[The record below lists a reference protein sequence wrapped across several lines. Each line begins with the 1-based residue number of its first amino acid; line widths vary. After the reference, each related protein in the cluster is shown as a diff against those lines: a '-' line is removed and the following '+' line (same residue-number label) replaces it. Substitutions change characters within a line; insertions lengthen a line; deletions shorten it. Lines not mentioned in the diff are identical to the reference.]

1 MWPNPQEF
9 ADLVTFTEEIFNEKL
24 DFLWSDCYFLYLTV
38 WAEYMIISWEISVN
52 TATKII
58 KKLLTDIY
66 YQFTNITKQICFDE
80 GMNGQNITFQNNSF

>member
-24 DFLWSDCYFLYLTV
+24 DFLWSDRYFLYLTV

-66 YQFTNITKQICFDE
+66 YHFTNIT
-80 GMNGQNITFQNNSF
+80 